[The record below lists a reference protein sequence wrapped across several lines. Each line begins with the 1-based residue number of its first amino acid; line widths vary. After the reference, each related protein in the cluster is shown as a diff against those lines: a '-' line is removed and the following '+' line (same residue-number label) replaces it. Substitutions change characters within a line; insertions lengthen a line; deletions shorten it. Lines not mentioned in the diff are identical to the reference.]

1 MKKGGG
7 MMRRRKLIPILILV
21 LVMALALTSM
31 AAVREPVENSRQ
43 FQVSERGPGV
53 NCGICNGE
61 PLARERQYQE
71 NRKLEMNQMR
81 NERKELAEGE
91 GGNFLQEQ
99 QGNQKNLQRQG
110 K

>member
-1 MKKGGG
+1 MK
-7 MMRRRKLIPILILV
+7 RRNLIPILILV

-31 AAVREPVENSRQ
+31 AAVREPVDNSRQ

-71 NRKLEMNQMR
+71 NRRLERNQMLS
-81 NERKELAEGE
+81 ERKELAEGE
-91 GGNFLQEQ
+91 EGDFLQVQ
-99 QGNQKNLQRQG
+99 QGNQRRLQVQG
-110 K
+110 N

>member
-1 MKKGGG
+1 MK
-7 MMRRRKLIPILILV
+7 RRNLIPILILV

-31 AAVREPVENSRQ
+31 AAVREPVDNSRQ

-71 NRKLEMNQMR
+71 NRRLERNQML

-91 GGNFLQEQ
+91 EGNFLQMQ
-99 QGNQKNLQRQG
+99 QGNQRRLQVQG
-110 K
+110 NRK